1 MKNPKPKLNRT
12 GRMRQISEKFSN
24 YDVVCLQE
32 MWVPEDQR
40 FMIEAGAKIGLVHSH
55 VYRSGLIGTSGMLT
69 LSRFPILDV
78 HFHRY
83 RVNGRILRIDHGD
96 HHAGKGVGFARI
108 KIDDERTVS
117 VFNTHTIASYVEH
130 TKDDIYYAD
139 RVSQMWELARIIQL
153 ITRFDPNP
161 IVACGDFNCEGDS
174 LEYRFFKQLTGL
186 KDSNDLN
193 DDPGYTH
200 DDSVD
205 GKSKRLD
212 YVFYRPSEK
221 FDIKTSTVVMKDKF
235 YSDHAGVEAIFDF
248 SKRNSPK
255 TKKEEKEEK
264 DVFGE
269 VLDNI
274 RFGIQSVSS
283 RRNATIAKA
292 FALILLFLVINVYLP
307 IVPKIILDCILIVV
321 VVELF
326 IAAFMLGN
334 DISGLEQIYQEMKYT
349 LNIDK
354 K

>member
-1 MKNPKPKLNRT
+1 M
-12 GRMRQISEKFSN
+12 
-24 YDVVCLQE
+24 
-32 MWVPEDQR
+32 
-40 FMIEAGAKIGLVHSH
+40 
-55 VYRSGLIGTSGMLT
+55 
-69 LSRFPILDV
+69 DV

-186 KDSNDLN
+186 KDSNNLN

-255 TKKEEKEEK
+255 TKKGNLLFFCDFYLNFLFKFLFSFLFNFFTYFLLKIFLEEKEEK